1 MNLLSM
7 CNRYRPG
14 CVETLKISSKNIVST
29 GRGLKDRATRCSTAH
44 ACATTKINNTT
55 CFTVTWE
62 IVSGRKIHPA
72 RKNWQKGSEHVNK
85 YEKKKKEEMEKRN
98 RKKKKKRKKD
108 EWKWNEKEM
117 KERGNYIFDVT
128 RSIRREIAGEQSVKV
143 LLKIVNNI
151 FNNFTVLSSIYGHQS
166 VTINFIDSFGQE
178 KIIVNF
184 IRK

>member
-1 MNLLSM
+1 
-7 CNRYRPG
+7 
-14 CVETLKISSKNIVST
+14 
-29 GRGLKDRATRCSTAH
+29 
-44 ACATTKINNTT
+44 
-55 CFTVTWE
+55 
-62 IVSGRKIHPA
+62 
-72 RKNWQKGSEHVNK
+72 
-85 YEKKKKEEMEKRN
+85 MEKRN

-178 KIIVNF
+178 KIVVNF